1 MACTATRQDVADVVL
16 DVIRAFHGKGNIVE
30 ATTFGQDLI
39 VDKLTRRSYAAL
51 ITNLLSQRF
60 PDCAPGTFGPDDCAN
75 AGKVKDI
82 VDALWNDVKP

>member
-1 MACTATRQDVADVVL
+1 MACTATRQDVSDVVTE
-16 DVIRAFHGKGNIVE
+16 VISAFHNDPTVVE
-30 ATTFGQDLI
+30 ATVFGRDLL

-51 ITNLLSQRF
+51 ITTLLSQRF
-60 PDCAPGTFGPDDCAN
+60 PDCVPGTFGPDDCAN